1 MGNLKRPDYYVQ
13 ENGRFS
19 SNKTENYERDI
30 LLFLSV
36 AQRKVD
42 AIYFSN
48 NSYIM
53 EDDADYT
60 LDKSTIDSLSSNTRI
75 QILSSLKNR
84 RKTNAELAK
93 ELSLTSPTIHHHLE
107 RLSDAGLI
115 EAQEDGHKWVYYR
128 LTPFG
133 LALSNPEKRVR
144 ISIILSAALT
154 FCTALAA
161 LVTFFTLPRLDIKPF
176 YPGFDDPFLP
186 MFVIAIGAVVI
197 QVGILVWMMRATRNG
212 DRST

>member
-1 MGNLKRPDYYVQ
+1 MGNLKRPDDYVR
-13 ENGRFS
+13 ENGRFP
-19 SNKTENYERDI
+19 SNKTENYELERF
-30 LLFLSV
+30 LFISV

-42 AIYFSN
+42 TIYYSN
-48 NSYIM
+48 DSCIM

-60 LDKSTIDSLSSNTRI
+60 LDKSAIDSLSSDTRI

-107 RLSDAGLI
+107 RLCEAGLI
-115 EAQEDGHKWVYYR
+115 EAQDDGHKWVYYR

-133 LALSNPEKRVR
+133 LALFNPEKRVR
-144 ISIILSAALT
+144 ISIILSAAIT
-154 FCTALAA
+154 VCTSVTA
-161 LVTFFTLPRLDIKPF
+161 LVTFFTLPRLHIKPF

-186 MFVIAIGAVVI
+186 MFVIATGALVLQI
-197 QVGILVWMMRATRNG
+197 LILVYVIRRENV
-212 DRST
+212 